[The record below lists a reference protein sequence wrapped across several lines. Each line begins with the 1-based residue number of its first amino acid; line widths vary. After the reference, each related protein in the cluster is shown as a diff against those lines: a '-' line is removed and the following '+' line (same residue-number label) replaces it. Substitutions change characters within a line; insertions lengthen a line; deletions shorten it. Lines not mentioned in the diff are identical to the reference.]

1 MEKNNLNVVAFKPK
15 AQAEIPPQLMFML
28 SVYINQEGEYI
39 VEMETEDL
47 FDDETVSDALFAT
60 AMRFAVDHDQISEY
74 SFDDIESET
83 NANDNPDGSDN
94 GTD

>member
-1 MEKNNLNVVAFKPK
+1 
-15 AQAEIPPQLMFML
+15 
-28 SVYINQEGEYI
+28 
-39 VEMETEDL
+39 METEDL

-60 AMRFAVDHDQISEY
+60 AMRFAIDHDQITEY

>member
-1 MEKNNLNVVAFKPK
+1 MDKTNPNVVAFKAKEKP
-15 AQAEIPPQLMFML
+15 EIPPQLMFML

-60 AMRFAVDHDQISEY
+60 AMRFAVDHDQITEFSLEEVEG
-74 SFDDIESET
+74 IIH
-83 NANDNPDGSDN
+83 ANDNTDGSDQ
-94 GTD
+94 

>member
-1 MEKNNLNVVAFKPK
+1 
-15 AQAEIPPQLMFML
+15 MFML

-60 AMRFAVDHDQISEY
+60 AMRFAVDHDQITEFSLEEEEG
-74 SFDDIESET
+74 II
-83 NANDNPDGSDN
+83 NANDNTDGSDN

>member
-60 AMRFAVDHDQISEY
+60 AMRFAVDHDQITEF
-74 SFDDIESET
+74 SFEEVEGIIH
-83 NANDNPDGSDN
+83 ANDNQDGSDQ
-94 GTD
+94 

>member
-1 MEKNNLNVVAFKPK
+1 MDKNNLNVIAFKQK
-15 AQAEIPPQLMFML
+15 AQPEIPPQLMFML
-28 SVYINQEGEYI
+28 SVYINQDGEYI

-60 AMRFAVDHDQISEY
+60 AMRFAVDHDQISEF
-74 SFDDIESET
+74 SFEDIEREL
-83 NANDNPDGSDN
+83 NANDNPDGSDS

>member
-60 AMRFAVDHDQISEY
+60 AMRFAVDHDQISEF
-74 SFDDIESET
+74 SFEDIEREL
-83 NANDNPDGSDN
+83 NANDNDSEE
-94 GTD
+94 